1 MSEGNQA
8 ARSNCSSS
16 PQVVP
21 CSHATVPHIVALL
34 GFSFHAAKIRTI
46 FVTCKF
52 WSSKCR
58 KNLEITVTGHWSVPP
73 VALVASRWGQPQMIW
88 ILTFWPMEQQ
98 CSVGHF
104 LFLIIIVLWLYEADG
119 FASLRLR
126 WLGLQFCKGCTDSI
140 ELGPGALVNVVL
152 IM

>member
-58 KNLEITVTGHWSVPP
+58 KNLFSLLRRDKIRALAQVFSQFLICFLLLYYASYTAFDSCRWSFPHLCSKLLHGRHP
-73 VALVASRWGQPQMIW
+73 FLPASRYDAHSDRDRSRNM
-88 ILTFWPMEQQ
+88 
-98 CSVGHF
+98 
-104 LFLIIIVLWLYEADG
+104 
-119 FASLRLR
+119 
-126 WLGLQFCKGCTDSI
+126 DSC
-140 ELGPGALVNVVL
+140 
-152 IM
+152 